1 MSRIANPRATIPDGT
16 PAEPRRPISVPPKTD
31 AEKSDAEKSDPVD
44 PLAPGGSL
52 FDEDDDAV
60 EPNEPA

>member
-1 MSRIANPRATIPDGT
+1 MPRIANPRATIPDGA
-16 PAEPRRPISVPPKTD
+16 PAEPRRPIPVPH
-31 AEKSDAEKSDPVD
+31 KSDVEDSDPVD
-44 PLAPGGSL
+44 PLAPGSSL

>member
-1 MSRIANPRATIPDGT
+1 MTRIANPRATIPDGT
-16 PAEPRRPISVPPKTD
+16 PAEPRRPIPVPP
-31 AEKSDAEKSDPVD
+31 KSDAEDAQPVD

>member
-16 PAEPRRPISVPPKTD
+16 PAEPRRPIPVPP
-31 AEKSDAEKSDPVD
+31 KSDAEKSEAVDPID